1 MAVSNASQIFNL
13 LDVSR
18 GVGINDR
25 LGARLHL
32 RALEMKWDVYASDST
47 NTIRC
52 MILIDK
58 QGNGVA
64 PT

>member
-1 MAVSNASQIFNL
+1 LAVSNSTQIFNL

-32 RALEMKWDVYASDST
+32 RTLELKWDVYASDST

-58 QGNGVA
+58 
-64 PT
+64 